1 MIPTG
6 LDITMHHNN
15 VDEKVQQTK
24 IVVDENS
31 SRRKSA
37 VDELTIYCIVD
48 EMTVDELTVDE
59 LTLDDLTW
67 YPLFDNKH
75 FRPGGLLN
83 QHPRV

>member
-1 MIPTG
+1 MNDPYRTRYY
-6 LDITMHHNN
+6 
-15 VDEKVQQTK
+15 KAPSQCRRK
-24 IVVDENS
+24 SVVDENS

-67 YPLFDNKH
+67 YHSIFCHVLTSD
-75 FRPGGLLN
+75 GA
-83 QHPRV
+83 